1 MLVHFSICV
10 SFHFNSQ
17 KSSQRDSEQIKIT
30 FYYSGHATM
39 TTLLNIFNSVA
50 YYFQYFLVTYFYLV
64 NKKKKKLKKGV
75 HDFYSSILITRFFI
89 RV

>member
-10 SFHFNSQ
+10 SFHFNSK

-64 NKKKKKLKKGV
+64 NKKN
-75 HDFYSSILITRFFI
+75 
-89 RV
+89 